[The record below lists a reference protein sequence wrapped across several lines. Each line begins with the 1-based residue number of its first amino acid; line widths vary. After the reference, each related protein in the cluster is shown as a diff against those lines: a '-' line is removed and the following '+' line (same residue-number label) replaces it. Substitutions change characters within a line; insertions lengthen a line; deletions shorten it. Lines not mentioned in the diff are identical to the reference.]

1 MSRFAEPMSRLI
13 DELRKLPGIGTK
25 SAQRLAFH
33 VLRAS
38 DADARA
44 LAEAI
49 LVLREKLRLC
59 SICNNITDVDPCGY
73 CASAVRDRHLVCVVE
88 EPTNIATIEKTR
100 SYNGVYHVLHGTL
113 SPIGGVGPE
122 QLRIANLLT
131 RLAPRPQSV
140 ILSEA
145 ASAARPNFGPV
156 MLSEAA
162 SAARPNFGPVILSEE
177 RSNESKDLRLD
188 SPAAASDRFL
198 PPNPAESLPA
208 QQYEPEAI
216 REVILATSPTTEG
229 EATAAYLAQEIRRV
243 NPTLRITRIATGV
256 PAGSDIEYA
265 DEVTMT
271 RALEG
276 RREF

>member
-1 MSRFAEPMSRLI
+1 MQRFAEPMSRLI
-13 DELRKLPGIGTK
+13 DELRKLPGVGTK

-33 VLRAS
+33 VLRSS

-73 CASAVRDRHLVCVVE
+73 CTSAVRDQHIVCVVE

-131 RLAPRPQSV
+131 RLAPPT
-140 ILSEA
+140 
-145 ASAARPNFGPV
+145 
-156 MLSEAA
+156 
-162 SAARPNFGPVILSEE
+162 
-177 RSNESKDLRLD
+177 
-188 SPAAASDRFL
+188 AAAPVEEDLSLDPIAL
-198 PPNPAESLPA
+198 NAEILEPAP
-208 QQYEPEAI
+208 I

-229 EATAAYLAQEIRRV
+229 EATAAYLAQEIHRV
-243 NPTLRITRIATGV
+243 APAIRVTRIATGV

-271 RALEG
+271 RAMEG
-276 RREF
+276 RRDF